1 VDEFSRVQRQCKPG
15 KQGRAVNLVEEPVAP
30 STPIME
36 VDCTDTTVAE
46 PNVPSTELNTNLID
60 LYSVGHT
67 LVLKKW
73 EAREDEVPFKQELQL
88 NGPQGETVRV
98 SALFDGGA
106 MVRAMCS
113 SVFWMIKHRLTG
125 WGLSR
130 RQL

>member
-1 VDEFSRVQRQCKPG
+1 
-15 KQGRAVNLVEEPVAP
+15 VAP

-46 PNVPSTELNTNLID
+46 PNVPSTELNSNLID

-73 EAREDEVPFKQELQL
+73 EAGEDEVPFKQELQL